1 MTIKE
6 LKELKAKKRKTE
18 IAKDYQE
25 FSHRL
30 RMIEWNKPEAD
41 WTLRLKALVQFQ
53 PNHSTR
59 QIINRAQIRYQS

>member
-18 IAKDYQE
+18 VAKDYQE

-30 RMIEWNKPEAD
+30 KMVEWNNAEAD
-41 WTLRLKALVQFQ
+41 WNLRLKALIQFH
-53 PNHSTR
+53 PNHSIR
-59 QIINRAQIRYQS
+59 QIINRASI